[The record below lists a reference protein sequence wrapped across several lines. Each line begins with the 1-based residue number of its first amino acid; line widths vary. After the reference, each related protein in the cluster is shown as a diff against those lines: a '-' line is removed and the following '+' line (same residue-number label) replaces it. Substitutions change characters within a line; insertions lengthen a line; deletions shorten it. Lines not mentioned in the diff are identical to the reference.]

1 MSFEEDIP
9 GVECRPENAKRRL
22 LEDAGGSEG
31 VTLEEEVKKDP
42 EAKPGVKEVKRRR
55 STATKNKLTLEGN
68 AEGEDSPKPKKRG
81 RKKKEEEDEEYVPET
96 EKKKKS
102 PKKEA
107 AGVKVDSKADI
118 LEQATK
124 EATLDEISEEVVM
137 EDVDTKQILANHKIP
152 EGLKIVNIEQ
162 PIVKVV
168 ETPKTKLPEAKPSVS
183 QSLSKATITPVPAQP
198 SKPGKSNTTAKISA
212 QVTKTVEVPKSVSK
226 PSSNTSGAT
235 PKVITRPGSQGQIR

>member
-1 MSFEEDIP
+1 M
-9 GVECRPENAKRRL
+9 
-22 LEDAGGSEG
+22 
-31 VTLEEEVKKDP
+31 
-42 EAKPGVKEVKRRR
+42 
-55 STATKNKLTLEGN
+55 
-68 AEGEDSPKPKKRG
+68 
-81 RKKKEEEDEEYVPET
+81 
-96 EKKKKS
+96 
-102 PKKEA
+102 EA
-107 AGVKVDSKADI
+107 AAIKVESKADI
-118 LEQATK
+118 LEQAAK
-124 EATLDEISEEVVM
+124 ETTLDEISEEVVM

-212 QVTKTVEVPKSVSK
+212 QVTKTAEVPKSVSK